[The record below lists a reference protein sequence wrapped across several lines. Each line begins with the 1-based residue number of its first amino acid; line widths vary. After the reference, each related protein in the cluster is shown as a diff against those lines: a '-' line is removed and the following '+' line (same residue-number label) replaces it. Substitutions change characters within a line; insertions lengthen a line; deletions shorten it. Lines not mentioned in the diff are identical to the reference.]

1 MLASSR
7 MVSSDLPGSWLWG
20 RGYLHHTW
28 HGGLDEA
35 LWLASVLSRKVLEYQ
50 VCSFPCY
57 AFITFC
63 FLVQVDDATWHGG
76 GGHGSGLFCLGRAS
90 RERSSSCWMNLKVV
104 SINIPMS
111 DVLKVLA
118 HFGTGKSM
126 PILFLNISPGAC
138 NKVRMMLKMTNS
150 ESYFFDIQSNDV
162 TRKRI
167 TEEAEEWW

>member
-1 MLASSR
+1 MMPPG
-7 MVSSDLPGSWLWG
+7 MVVVAMA
-20 RGYLHHTW
+20 
-28 HGGLDEA
+28 LD
-35 LWLASVLSRKVLEYQ
+35 
-50 VCSFPCY
+50 
-57 AFITFC
+57 C
-63 FLVQVDDATWHGG
+63 F
-76 GGHGSGLFCLGRAS
+76 AS

-167 TEEAEEWW
+167 TEEAEE

>member
-1 MLASSR
+1 MFFPFLCFYNLLFSS
-7 MVSSDLPGSWLWG
+7 
-20 RGYLHHTW
+20 
-28 HGGLDEA
+28 A
-35 LWLASVLSRKVLEYQ
+35 
-50 VCSFPCY
+50 
-57 AFITFC
+57 
-63 FLVQVDDATWHGG
+63 G

-90 RERSSSCWMNLKVV
+90 RERSSSCWMNFKVV

-167 TEEAEEWW
+167 TEEAEE